1 MFSELAKGPPAEAGW
16 PWHQCP
22 YCEPSE
28 SSEDSR
34 GERGGLRPCRGSC
47 AAGDHGVGEAGSA
60 LCSVPCLEALP
71 VSGEG
76 PGFPTVAPG
85 CSHTSDMWGPSAPC
99 GYRHPSP
106 GDITQPLVTTCE
118 AVLCRG
124 GCCRVGKVPGTARG
138 PHLPLPT
145 AGSHPGVSRNWV
157 PNSDVSVSSRHHPS
171 GTSESPH
178 LPHPCLTSTLHR
190 EQGPVGCLGHRFHSL
205 PCRPCSSAA

>member
-1 MFSELAKGPPAEAGW
+1 MFSELAEGPPAEAGW

-34 GERGGLRPCRGSC
+34 GERGGLCPCRGSC

-124 GCCRVGKVPGTARG
+124 GCCGVGKVPGTAKG
-138 PHLPLPT
+138 ATICPFPQPAHSLVS
-145 AGSHPGVSRNWV
+145 AGTGSRIL
-157 PNSDVSVSSRHHPS
+157 
-171 GTSESPH
+171 TFQ
-178 LPHPCLTSTLHR
+178 CLLDITH
-190 EQGPVGCLGHRFHSL
+190 QGPQNPHTCHIL
-205 PCRPCSSAA
+205 A